1 MSKAR
6 ELAALGNAF
15 NDGALSNRNLIIN
28 GAMQVAQRGT
38 SKTGVSSD
46 GYYTCDR
53 MKVRTGSTGVY
64 TVTQDASGPSGFS
77 NSWKI
82 ECTTADASLAA
93 SDYLFPLIAIEGQ
106 DLQQVAKGTSDA
118 KPLTLSFW
126 VKSNKT
132 GTYQVT
138 FRDED
143 NSRQVGATYAISSS
157 GVWEYVTLLIPADTT
172 GAFSNDNGLSLVIEW
187 WLAAGSANSSGA
199 VPTSWGA
206 SSDAN
211 RAAGLNVN
219 LADTIGN
226 YWQITGVQLEVG
238 DTATPFEHRSYG
250 QELALCQRYY
260 QKIGGTENNLII
272 GHSHTYAGGYSYGV
286 FKYDAPMRAIP
297 SGSVSTNAA
306 GTWRYRYGSGSN
318 VDNIATQVGIDQ
330 FGISQCRFFMGHGQA
345 ANTQGWIRG
354 QSSASYVML
363 DAEL

>member
-6 ELAALGNAF
+6 ELAALGNAYS
-15 NDGALSNRNLIIN
+15 DGALSNRNLIIN

-38 SKTGVSSD
+38 SVSASSAGYATVDRWRHAIANAGVFTVSQDTTGPD
-46 GYYTCDR
+46 
-53 MKVRTGSTGVY
+53 
-64 TVTQDASGPSGFS
+64 GFS
-77 NSWKI
+77 NSLKC

-93 SDYLFPLIAIEGQ
+93 SDYIRLEHRIEAQ
-106 DLQQVAKGTSDA
+106 NLQQLSYGSSGAKQA
-118 KPLTLSFW
+118 TLSFW
-126 VKSNKT
+126 VKANKT
-132 GTYQVT
+132 GTYVCWFYQDDDT
-138 FRDED
+138 RIC
-143 NSRQVGATYAISSS
+143 NATYTVNSS
-157 GVWEYVTLLIPADTT
+157 GTWEYKTITVPADAV
-172 GAFSNDNGLSLVIEW
+172 GVIDNDNGLGLIVGWI
-187 WLAAGSANSSGA
+187 LAAGTDYTSGSA
-199 VPTSWGA
+199 PTSWQ
-206 SSDAN
+206 SDVTAD
-211 RAAGLNVN
+211 RYVGQSVN

-250 QELALCQRYY
+250 QELALAQRFF

-272 GHSHTYAGGYSYGV
+272 GHSHTYSGGYSYGV

-306 GTWRYRYGSGSN
+306 GTWRYRYGSGLN

-354 QSSASYVML
+354 QSSASYVVL